1 MAVLQNDLRDGA
13 GPDLGRRRLLQFSA
27 AAGGTLLLPHGAAAQ
42 TREPRKGGTLRV
54 AFPDAPRTL
63 DPQASVSFTEQQYSR
78 LLFDSLTAL
87 DAASQPVPALATAW
101 RAENDATEWVFD
113 LRQGVRFHHGRELTS
128 ADVVATIERA
138 QDRSLALTAFGY
150 FGPVRTVIAENPHR
164 VRIVLT
170 RAFAE
175 LPVQLAHNMARIVPA
190 DRLDTLKTEPVG
202 TGPFVFKEFLP
213 GSSLT
218 VARNEHYWVPGRPY
232 LDGFRMVLIREAIAQ
247 QAALRSGSVDLITR
261 APIEAALVLRNVPGL
276 RVYSAPTGDHHALIT
291 QANLSPFDNAK
302 VREAFKFI
310 LDRKALIPSVLF
322 GQGVVGNDVP
332 LPPDNMFLPELPSHE
347 QDLDRAKRL
356 IAESDVGPIALELY
370 TSSERPPAPKL
381 AVAFAEAAS
390 RIGVKITIRDV
401 PYTEYVANVSRK
413 KPFYTSQWI
422 ASATLYD
429 SLYLKYHST
438 ASYNYSKLEQAPG
451 LDALLEQM
459 ISEVD
464 MEKRKAIVAT
474 AVARIQQSSERII
487 PYFLNYIGAS
497 TNKLQGFK
505 PPSYGPFD
513 VADLWLDA

>member
-1 MAVLQNDLRDGA
+1 MRDMDADLGGGA
-13 GPDLGRRRLLQFSA
+13 DLGRRRLLQA
-27 AAGGTLLLPHGAAAQ
+27 ATAAGGVTLMPRGLAAQ
-42 TREPRKGGTLRV
+42 MGQPRRGGTLRV

-78 LLFDSLTAL
+78 LLFESLTAL
-87 DAASQPVPALATAW
+87 DAASQPIPALATAW
-101 RAENDATEWVFD
+101 RAEAGATEWVFD

-150 FGPVRTVIAENPHR
+150 FGPVRQVQAEGPYR
-164 VRIVLT
+164 VRIILT
-170 RAFAE
+170 RNFAE
-175 LPVQLAHNMARIVPA
+175 LPIQLAHHLTRIVPA
-190 DRLDTLKTEPVG
+190 DRLETLKTEPVG
-202 TGPFVFKEFLP
+202 TGPFTFKEFLP

-218 VARNEHYWVPGRPY
+218 VARNEQYWVSGRPY

-247 QAALRSGSVDLITR
+247 QAALRSGAVDLITR
-261 APIEAALVLRNVPGL
+261 APIEAALVLRNVPGI
-276 RVYSAPTGDHHALIT
+276 RVYSAPTGDHHAMIT
-291 QANLSPFDNAK
+291 QANLPPFDNAK

-322 GQGVVGNDVP
+322 GQGVIGNDVP
-332 LPPDNMFLPELPSHE
+332 LPPGNLFLPELPSHE
-347 QDLDRAKRL
+347 QDLARAKRL
-356 IAESDVGPIALELY
+356 IDESGVGPIALELY

-422 ASATLYD
+422 GSATLYD
-429 SLYLKYHST
+429 SLYLKYHSS

-464 MEKRKAIVAT
+464 LEKRKAIVAT
-474 AVARIQQSSERII
+474 VLAKVQQSSERII

-497 TNKLQGFK
+497 TDKLQGFK
-505 PPSYGPFD
+505 PPAYGPFD
-513 VADLWLDA
+513 VVDLWLGT